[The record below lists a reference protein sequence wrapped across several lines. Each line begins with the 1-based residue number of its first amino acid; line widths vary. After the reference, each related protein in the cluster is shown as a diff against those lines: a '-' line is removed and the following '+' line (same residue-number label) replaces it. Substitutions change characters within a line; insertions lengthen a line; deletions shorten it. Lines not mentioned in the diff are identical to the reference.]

1 VEDYVIETNLV
12 RMIDAYVDTLDLP
25 ALGFFTALRSCLVK
39 TDHSE
44 NVPKWSLFPL
54 FLVK

>member
-1 VEDYVIETNLV
+1 LPPRVEDYVIETNLV

-44 NVPKWSLFPL
+44 NGPK
-54 FLVK
+54 